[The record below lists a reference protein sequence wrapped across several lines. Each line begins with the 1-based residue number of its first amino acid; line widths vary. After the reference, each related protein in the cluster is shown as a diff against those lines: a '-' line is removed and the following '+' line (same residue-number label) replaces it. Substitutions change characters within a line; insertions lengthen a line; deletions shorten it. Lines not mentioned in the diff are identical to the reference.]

1 MGFALELGVECEEP
15 LELIDDFIRTL
26 DVASVH
32 VTDNDWAVGDRVLNH
47 ALAVRYEVVKILC
60 YQVAVTACVVE
71 V

>member
-32 VTDNDWAVGDRVLNH
+32 VTDNDWAVGDRVLKH
-47 ALAVRYEVVKILC
+47 ALAVRYEVVEILC

>member
-26 DVASVH
+26 DVASVY